1 MIDVK
6 TLLKNYLDEG
16 KILIIVD
23 SQVEGVKLPDHL
35 MNLVDVRINLSYHF
49 NTRIFEIDDEKVVID
64 LGFNGVRFECVFPFE
79 SIWYVALVEDVH
91 NGVQI
96 VENTPIEMLEAQYL
110 LDQADAKKRELENK
124 QIDFLTSIPKIK
136 ASEIEK
142 RLPTD
147 EPKKPSS
154 KSRKTSKA
162 SIDKEHEDKLFDDFM
177 KLVASYEVAKS
188 PLSELAKK
196 SQRRATT
203 PKPIT
208 PKDNSIRFSNYSK
221 EEGQLVQKGKKND
234 PKK

>member
-1 MIDVK
+1 MTSSPGSHV
-6 TLLKNYLDEG
+6 
-16 KILIIVD
+16 
-23 SQVEGVKLPDHL
+23 H
-35 MNLVDVRINLSYHF
+35 IN
-49 NTRIFEIDDEKVVID
+49 
-64 LGFNGVRFECVFPFE
+64 
-79 SIWYVALVEDVH
+79 
-91 NGVQI
+91 
-96 VENTPIEMLEAQYL
+96 
-110 LDQADAKKRELENK
+110 
-124 QIDFLTSIPKIK
+124 PKIK